1 MHIKIVY
8 WSNSN
13 HEIIKGQKIRPRRKN
28 SKNIF
33 YYYNKNGTQEMLHIT
48 CNLPKGKMTSRVKY
62 YFKYFLYNFLRQM
75 TDRLV
80 KKKPLLSCETPP
92 IFPRG
97 KMFTIAIIY
106 ERICHLPQETTH
118 ICLASFV
125 CFVYVYNI
133 LYIYMYVF
141 LKQFVL
147 SRV

>member
-1 MHIKIVY
+1 
-8 WSNSN
+8 
-13 HEIIKGQKIRPRRKN
+13 
-28 SKNIF
+28 
-33 YYYNKNGTQEMLHIT
+33 MLHIT

-133 LYIYMYVF
+133 LYIYVCIFKTIRFKSRIKHSRWIYSFVRRLIVSICQELI
-141 LKQFVL
+141 LK
-147 SRV
+147 

>member
-1 MHIKIVY
+1 
-8 WSNSN
+8 
-13 HEIIKGQKIRPRRKN
+13 
-28 SKNIF
+28 
-33 YYYNKNGTQEMLHIT
+33 MLHIT

-133 LYIYMYVF
+133 LYIYVCIFKTIRFKSRIKRSRWIYSFVRRLIVSICQELI
-141 LKQFVL
+141 LK
-147 SRV
+147 